1 MKQNYLTPTMNVYKI
16 TSDDLMQI
24 IVASGG
30 GDEWHDADARKNDF
44 WDNKEN
50 DDTNLWG
57 SVWED

>member
-1 MKQNYLTPTMNVYKI
+1 MKRNYLRPTTNFIIIK
-16 TSDDLMQI
+16 SDEIMQI

-30 GDEWHDADARKNDF
+30 GDEWHDADAKKNDF
-44 WDNKEN
+44 WDEVEN